1 MALKLTE
8 HQRRMLIESEPDHI
22 TGEEGCGVCLL
33 AVSDYSVARALARKD
48 LGYVDGD
55 LYFNNANG
63 LYWRREELGLEDEDG
78 DPEADFDAAF
88 ERASVRGWRG

>member
-1 MALKLTE
+1 MVKLTPQ
-8 HQRRMLIESEPDHI
+8 QRKMLIESEPDEL
-22 TGEEGCGVCLL
+22 TGDEGCGVPLGSVGEL
-33 AVSDYSVARALARKD
+33 SVARALARKD

-78 DPEADFDAAF
+78 DPEDDFDAAF
-88 ERASVRGWRG
+88 ERASVRGWRA